1 MRLGEERIAWLS
13 RLIIRGIL
21 GENLVEPLQP
31 EEKLYREIKRTII
44 GELQGE
50 DEIDTFVRKKIQS
63 LSRKIP
69 EGSAEWTVLY
79 RKFMEEEMRRRK
91 KV

>member
-21 GENLVEPLQP
+21 GENLVEPLQA

-44 GELQGE
+44 GELQVE

-63 LSRKIP
+63 LSRRIP